1 MKKNSLILSLLFIL
15 LVNSSLFSQEKKIL
29 DYTVYDS
36 WKSLS
41 STKISNDGN
50 WVSYGI
56 NPQVGDGFALLYNT
70 ETGVTDSVPRGKSA
84 SFSAG
89 NSLWAVKVV
98 AQADTIR
105 QLKLKKVKK
114 EKFPKDSLLVRNLKT
129 GTERLFS
136 LVNEYTIPADA
147 GEYVV
152 VKFDKSATPKD
163 TTKTKSKEKEL
174 KDKKGEKEKKSTKK
188 KGKIFKSKG
197 VPLMI
202 YTPATNDSTGY
213 EKVLHYSVA
222 KTGKEVFLTQSIGDT
237 AEVSVVLRINP
248 QKLTSDTLFKEK
260 GSIVK
265 LKSDYEGEQ
274 CTFLFSG
281 DTAKTKIYRLY
292 YCNEKMDS
300 PTLVVDTIHPSLPD
314 TWSALNKGSFYFSK
328 SGDKLYFGAGVRPAP
343 EPKDTLT
350 EDEKTH
356 VDIWS
361 WHDKTIQPMQKKR
374 LSKDKNR
381 AYLCVYNIREKSVV
395 QLESKEIPRVST
407 QQKGDLDIAL
417 GYDDSP
423 YKRAS
428 SWNGKWCND
437 IYKIDIKTGVKEL
450 LKKQQCGTVSLSFN
464 GEWFAYYEPADSNY
478 YVTNIQDGTTVNLT
492 KDLDVKLC
500 DELNDIPNSPGS
512 YGVAGWSMDEKS
524 LLVYDRYDIWQL
536 DLENK
541 KAPLCLTKGE
551 GRRKSIEFRYVKLDA
566 EEKGIDTKESIL
578 LKGFNEVDKSS
589 GFYSLKKEDMTK
601 LIWGEYSAYS
611 PQKAKDENTLI
622 WRRSTF
628 TQYPELEITDIFFS
642 NSKTISVTNPQQSE
656 YNWGKTQLVNWT
668 ASDGL
673 KHQGIIVTP
682 ENLDTA
688 KKYPMIVYYYERSS
702 NRLNSYY
709 SPKPSRST
717 VNWTFYASNG
727 YVLFI
732 PDIFYRTG
740 EPGLCSYEAVVS
752 GTLAMADKYSF
763 IDINRVGLQGQSWGG
778 YQTAFLVTRTN
789 MYKAAMAGAPVSNM
803 TSAYGGI
810 RWGTG
815 MSRMF
820 QYEHTQSRIGGTLWD
835 KTMKYIENS
844 PVFFVPQ
851 IETPL
856 LIMHNDNDGAVPW
869 YQGIEYFMALR
880 RLDKPAWMLVYN
892 NEEHNLT
899 RRANE
904 KDLSRRMMQFFDHYL
919 KGKPMPVWMKD
930 GIPATEKGDK
940 MGYEF

>member
-1 MKKNSLILSLLFIL
+1 MKFFSFTLLFFISLLF
-15 LVNSSLFSQEKKIL
+15 SSSAYTQEKKVL

-36 WKSLS
+36 WKSLG
-41 STKISNDGN
+41 STLISNSGD

-56 NPQVGDGFALLYNT
+56 NPQIGDGFALLYNVD
-70 ETGVTDSVPRGKSA
+70 TGVTDSVPRGKHA
-84 SFSAG
+84 AFSAG
-89 NSLWAVKVV
+89 SSLWAVKIV
-98 AQADTIR
+98 AQVDSIR

-114 EKFPKDSLLVRNLKT
+114 EKFPKDSLLIKDLKS
-129 GTERLFS
+129 GSERVFS
-136 LVNEYTIPADA
+136 LVNEYTIPADG

-152 VKFDKSATPKD
+152 VKFDKSAIAKD
-163 TTKTKSKEKEL
+163 TLNNKSEKKEA
-174 KDKKGEKEKKSTKK
+174 KEKKGDKKSKK
-188 KGKIFKSKG
+188 KSDKSFKSKG

-202 YTPATNDSTGY
+202 YTPATNDSLGHD
-213 EKVLHYSVA
+213 KVLHYSVS
-222 KTGKEVFLTQSIGDT
+222 KSGKGVYLTKSVGDT
-237 AEVSVVLRINP
+237 AEVSVVLSINP
-248 QKLTSDTLFKEK
+248 EKSSVDTLFKQQ
-260 GSIVK
+260 GSIAK
-265 LKSDYEGEQ
+265 LVADYEGKQ
-274 CTFLFSG
+274 CAFLFSG

-292 YCNEKMDS
+292 YWNKKMDS
-300 PTLVVDTIHPSLPD
+300 PALVVDTIHSSLPEE
-314 TWSALNKGSFYFSK
+314 WSVRNKGSFYFSK
-328 SGDKLYFGAGVRPAP
+328 RGEKLYFGAGIRPAP

-356 VDIWS
+356 VDVWS

-374 LSKDKNR
+374 LSKEKDR
-381 AYLCVYNIREKSVV
+381 AYLCVYNIKEDRVV

-407 QQKGDLDIAL
+407 QQKGDLNIAL
-417 GYDDSP
+417 GFDDSQ

-437 IYKIDIKTGVKEL
+437 IYKVDVKTGAKKL
-450 LKKQQCGTVSLSFN
+450 LKKQQCGTISLSFN

-478 YVTNIQDGTTVNLT
+478 YVVDVEKGTTKNLT
-492 KDLDVKLC
+492 KDLDVMFC
-500 DELNDIPNSPGS
+500 DELNDIPSAPNS
-512 YGVAGWSMDEKS
+512 YGIMGWSRDEKS
-524 LLVYDRYDIWQL
+524 LLVYDRFDIWQL
-536 DLENK
+536 DIENR
-541 KAPLCLTKGE
+541 KAPVCLTKGV
-551 GRRKSIEFRYVKLDA
+551 GRKSSTGFRYVKLDR
-566 EEKGIDTKESIL
+566 EEIGIDKKESVL
-578 LKGFNEVDKSS
+578 LRGFCEVDKSS
-589 GFYSLKKEDMTK
+589 GFYSLYRGEMTS
-601 LIWGEYSAYS
+601 LVWGDFSAYS
-611 PQKAKDENTLI
+611 PQKAKDGDVMI
-622 WRRSTF
+622 WQRSTF
-628 TQYPELEITDIFFS
+628 TNYPELEVSDLAFKSSKKIS
-642 NSKTISVTNPQQSE
+642 NTNPQQDE
-656 YNWGKTQLVNWT
+656 YNWGKTQLVEWI

-682 ENLDTA
+682 ENLDTT

-727 YVLFI
+727 YILFI

-752 GTLAMADKYSF
+752 GSLAMAEKFPF
-763 IDINRVGLQGQSWGG
+763 IDVNRMGLQGQSWGG

-789 MYKAAMAGAPVSNM
+789 LYKAAMAGAPVSNM

-835 KTMKYIENS
+835 NTMKYIENS
-844 PVFFVPQ
+844 PLFFVPQ

-880 RLDKPAWMLVYN
+880 RLNKPAWMLVYN

-919 KGKPMPVWMKD
+919 KGKPMPLWMKN
-930 GIPATEKGDK
+930 GIPATEKGKK
-940 MGYEF
+940 MGYEIGM